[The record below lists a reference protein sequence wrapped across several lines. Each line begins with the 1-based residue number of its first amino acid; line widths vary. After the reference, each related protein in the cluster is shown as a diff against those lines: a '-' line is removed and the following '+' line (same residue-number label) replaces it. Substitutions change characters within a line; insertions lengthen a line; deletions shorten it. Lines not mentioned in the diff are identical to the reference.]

1 FFPLHSSPLLRDL
14 HSLPTRR
21 SSDLTIRSLCKNG
34 KFLLQFEHLSCSTTS
49 CTSHFFISEIYQ
61 ISGSYIILELD
72 FVIFKHIGHH
82 FLYLLKRFFEKLI
95 CQFNIFKLR
104 RSSLL
109 VSNSNALQYSKVT
122 GLFSLIKCEVSLII
136 PCLS

>member
-72 FVIFKHIGHH
+72 FILFKHIGHH
-82 FLYLLKRFFEKLI
+82 FLYPLKSFFEKFPY
-95 CQFNIFKLR
+95 QFNIVKLH

-109 VSNSNALQYSKVT
+109 VSNFIELHY
-122 GLFSLIKCEVSLII
+122 
-136 PCLS
+136 